1 MGYRSVPSVLQALT
15 EQAESKGLRDASHH
29 VFHDLSERNGVV
41 REILKL
47 VLQVLGDTDAI
58 GAISAR
64 AEVALQ
70 EWRVL
75 GGG

>member
-15 EQAESKGLRDASHH
+15 EQPESKGLRDASHH
-29 VFHDLSERNGVV
+29 VFRDLSERNGVV
-41 REILKL
+41 REILKP